1 MNLTLKNAF
10 ITIVAPPS
18 SPRGLVNTS
27 LSKTM
32 ISIAWSQPDY
42 NGGRIDT
49 YYTIVVNSSIVDN
62 TINTSYTLT
71 GLTPSTTYVIQVIVR
86 NGVSDNTND
95 DNRTA
100 TIIVTT
106 LPFVPSHPQDVRL
119 ESGSLLVWSDPQ
131 YLYGSVLIEYL
142 ILVSIFNNTNSARVS
157 VRLPP
162 TANSY
167 DLTKLQISSGVY
179 YVWVSSICNFK
190 VYIYVIHFRFGR
202 SPNLERET
210 FLLFLFIKVIYL
222 HYYYLLLH
230 LQFKLWSLRQVTK
243 H

>member
-1 MNLTLKNAF
+1 MNQIVKNAF

-18 SPRGLVNTS
+18 SLRGLVNTS

-42 NGGRIDT
+42 DGGRTDT

-62 TINTSYTLT
+62 TTSTHYTLT
-71 GLTPSTTYVIQVIVR
+71 GLTPFTTYVIQVIVR

-106 LPFVPSHPQDVRL
+106 LPSVPSHPQDVRL

-131 YLYGSVLIEYL
+131 YLYGSVLTEYL
-142 ILVSIFNNTNSARVS
+142 ILVSTVNNINSARVS

-167 DLTKLQISSGVY
+167 DLTKLQNQNGIYFIWVNKLVLINYTFSVTFSSG
-179 YVWVSSICNFK
+179 SGS
-190 VYIYVIHFRFGR
+190 
-202 SPNLERET
+202 
-210 FLLFLFIKVIYL
+210 
-222 HYYYLLLH
+222 
-230 LQFKLWSLRQVTK
+230 Q
-243 H
+243 

>member
-1 MNLTLKNAF
+1 MNQILKDAF

-18 SPRGLVNTS
+18 SLKGLVNTS
-27 LSKTM
+27 LSETM
-32 ISIAWSQPDY
+32 ISIAWSEPDY
-42 NGGRIDT
+42 DGGRTDT
-49 YYTIVVNSSIVDN
+49 YYTIVVNRSTVDN

-71 GLTPSTTYVIQVIVR
+71 GLTPFTTYVIQVIVR

-106 LPFVPSHPQDVRL
+106 LPSVPSHPQNARL

-142 ILVSIFNNTNSARVS
+142 ILVSTVNNTNSARVS

-162 TANSY
+162 TANTY
-167 DLTKLQISSGVY
+167 DLTKLQNQNGIYFIWVNKLVLINYTFSVIFSSG
-179 YVWVSSICNFK
+179 SGS
-190 VYIYVIHFRFGR
+190 
-202 SPNLERET
+202 
-210 FLLFLFIKVIYL
+210 
-222 HYYYLLLH
+222 
-230 LQFKLWSLRQVTK
+230 Q
-243 H
+243 

>member
-1 MNLTLKNAF
+1 M
-10 ITIVAPPS
+10 
-18 SPRGLVNTS
+18 NTS

-71 GLTPSTTYVIQVIVR
+71 GLTPFTTYVIQVIVR
-86 NGVSDNTND
+86 NGVSDNTDD

-106 LPFVPSHPQDVRL
+106 LPSVPSHPQDVRL

-142 ILVSIFNNTNSARVS
+142 ILVSTVNNTNSARVS

-167 DLTKLQISSGVY
+167 DLTKLQNQNGIYFIWVNKLVLINYTFSVTFSSG
-179 YVWVSSICNFK
+179 SGS
-190 VYIYVIHFRFGR
+190 
-202 SPNLERET
+202 
-210 FLLFLFIKVIYL
+210 
-222 HYYYLLLH
+222 
-230 LQFKLWSLRQVTK
+230 Q
-243 H
+243 